1 MSKLAF
7 YHTKSPKSRKAGTT
21 HTIEISLPV
30 WMAKSF
36 CSQKWME
43 AMKNK
48 HSKKIKF
55 MLKPENKEKDGELET
70 VIFSATGKHRE
81 TMRSL
86 GGDIVERF
94 NNMLGVIKKIVKE

>member
-1 MSKLAF
+1 MSQAKF
-7 YHTKSPKSRKAGTT
+7 YRTKSPKNRKAGSTYT
-21 HTIEISLPV
+21 VEISLPV
-30 WMAKSF
+30 WMAKTF

-55 MLKPENKEKDGELET
+55 MLKPENKEKGGEHET

-94 NNMLGVIKKIVKE
+94 NNMLGVIKKIVKG